1 MLLRTARLTLEP
13 VSAGDL
19 PALMAL
25 KADPLVY
32 GQMLGGVR
40 SRWQVIDELIAD
52 RAYWSANG
60 VGMFAIRE
68 GRRFQGATGIHL
80 RPDGRGQAL
89 RFAVWPEAR
98 GRGLA
103 REAASA
109 ALRFAIDGAGLQR
122 VIAVAQAENFG
133 SRMVLGSI
141 GMRECDAFLRN
152 GMVMLV
158 YESLGEG

>member
-1 MLLRTARLTLEP
+1 
-13 VSAGDL
+13 
-19 PALMAL
+19 MAL

-40 SRWQVIDELIAD
+40 SRWQVIDELVDD
-52 RAYWSANG
+52 RTAWAALG

-68 GRRFQGATGIHL
+68 GRAFQGITGIHE
-80 RPDGRGQAL
+80 RPDGRGRAL

-109 ALRFAIDGAGLQR
+109 ALRFSHDHAGLAR
-122 VIAVAQAENFG
+122 IVAVARSDNFG

-141 GMRECDAFLRN
+141 GMRECDAFMRD
-152 GMVMLV
+152 GHIMLV
-158 YESLGEG
+158 YESLL